1 MHLKNAFLLLENDY
15 TFLIPVR
22 PLVNYGFSYIFFY
35 FQVYAQS
42 KVSFAP
48 SVQLIKKCIE
58 SLIDKQYIER
68 TPHSSDEYS
77 YVA

>member
-1 MHLKNAFLLLENDY
+1 LVEGRFNDS
-15 TFLIPVR
+15 L
-22 PLVNYGFSYIFFY
+22 
-35 FQVYAQS
+35 QVYAQS

-68 TPHSSDEYS
+68 TPHSSEEYS